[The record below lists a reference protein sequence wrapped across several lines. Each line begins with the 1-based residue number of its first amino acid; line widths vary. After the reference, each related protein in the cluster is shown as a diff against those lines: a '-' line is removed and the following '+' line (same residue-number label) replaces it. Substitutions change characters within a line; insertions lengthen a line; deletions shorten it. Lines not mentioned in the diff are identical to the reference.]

1 MKTASFLSHDHRA
14 LSSGDVMRNLT
25 MLWLIGAAI
34 ITAANALSSPAS
46 TGTSTYEDELSA
58 DAKLAQIQAIL
69 EKENSEDDLEDQDA
83 QARSSRDRSTPA

>member
-1 MKTASFLSHDHRA
+1 
-14 LSSGDVMRNLT
+14 

-34 ITAANALSSPAS
+34 ITAASTLPSP
-46 TGTSTYEDELSA
+46 TSTDTSPYEDELPA

-83 QARSSRDRSTPA
+83 QACSSRDGTTPT